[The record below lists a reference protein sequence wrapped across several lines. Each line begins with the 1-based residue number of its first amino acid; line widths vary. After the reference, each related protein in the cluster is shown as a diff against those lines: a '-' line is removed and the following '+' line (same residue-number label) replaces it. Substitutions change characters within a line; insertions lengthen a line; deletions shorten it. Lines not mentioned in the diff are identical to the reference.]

1 MSPNIVEIFVDG
13 KGVIEMDGRG
23 AGAGKFSALRFAC
36 SRLIVFGVESARGRP
51 GERTGVAISRSV
63 SSETLE
69 PFDWW
74 KEDVEKRRAGEGGGP
89 NCSFLIVCGVG
100 NFFCVG

>member
-1 MSPNIVEIFVDG
+1 
-13 KGVIEMDGRG
+13 MDGRDE
-23 AGAGKFSALRFAC
+23 GAGKFSALRFAC

-51 GERTGVAISRSV
+51 GESTGVAISRSV

-74 KEDVEKRRAGEGGGP
+74 KEDVDIRRVGEGSGP
-89 NCSFLIVCGVG
+89 NCSFLIVCGVASL
-100 NFFCVG
+100 FCVG

>member
-74 KEDVEKRRAGEGGGP
+74 KEDVDKRRAGEGSGP
-89 NCSFLIVCGVG
+89 NCSFLTVCGVA